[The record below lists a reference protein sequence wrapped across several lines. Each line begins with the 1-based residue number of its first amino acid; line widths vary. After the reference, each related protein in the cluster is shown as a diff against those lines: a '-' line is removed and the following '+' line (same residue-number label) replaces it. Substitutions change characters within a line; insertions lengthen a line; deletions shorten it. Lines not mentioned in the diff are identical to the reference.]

1 MNVPLPVLGS
11 WFTILES
18 QVTVPNGS
26 YVQLVKQNPQR
37 YCVVFS
43 AIDGKQVNLALDP
56 NFDIRGSFT
65 LANQANASVQNGTFD
80 FATYGGLV
88 QVPWF
93 GTSGTAVAQAI
104 GIIEV
109 LYMPPASEQ

>member
-11 WFTILES
+11 WFIIHES
-18 QVTVPNGS
+18 QVTVPNGN
-26 YVQLVKQNPQR
+26 YVQLVPQNPQR
-37 YCVVFS
+37 YAIVFS
-43 AIDGKQVNLALDP
+43 AIDGKQVNLALDQ
-56 NFDIRGSFT
+56 NFDLGGSFT

-93 GTSGTAVAQAI
+93 GTSGTAVSQKV